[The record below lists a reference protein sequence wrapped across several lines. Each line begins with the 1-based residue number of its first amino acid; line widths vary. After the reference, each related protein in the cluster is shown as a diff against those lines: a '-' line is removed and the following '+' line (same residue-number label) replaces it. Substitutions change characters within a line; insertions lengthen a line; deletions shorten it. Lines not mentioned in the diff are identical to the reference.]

1 MFVERI
7 VKSSLGGVLPK
18 AWRVVL
24 VDSVAQRG
32 SGHTPNK
39 KHPEYW
45 NGGIKWVSLKDS
57 DKLDRRYIAD
67 TEETI
72 SEAGLANSSA
82 VLHPAGTVIL
92 SRDAGVGK
100 SAIMQDTMAVSQH
113 FIAWRCGELL
123 DNHFLFYWLQFMK
136 PEFERVAVGSTILT
150 IGLPYFRKLRML
162 LPPLPEQRAIAALL
176 GTWDRAIE
184 QTTQLIEAKQQA
196 RDRLRERLT
205 TGRLRLAGRTAEWP
219 IIQLADVCTIVAGRT
234 PRRNVLRYWANSTDT
249 RSFPWAAIGDM
260 NGKWLRITKERITPA
275 AVQEAGLRPAAAGTT
290 LMSYKLSI
298 GRTARAAVD
307 IYHNEAIAAFRPTGE
322 GVDPDYLFYAL
333 PSMVAGCDQAQAAKG
348 ATLGLSQLRSLWVS
362 LPPMGEQRSV
372 ASLLAMLDA
381 ELQLVTEYRLD
392 LQRQKRALAD
402 KLLTGRVR
410 LPEDA

>member
-184 QTTQLIEAKQQA
+184 QTIMGADAYNKMFTLHGAMMVF
-196 RDRLRERLT
+196 LF
-205 TGRLRLAGRTAEWP
+205 
-219 IIQLADVCTIVAGRT
+219 IIPGI
-234 PRRNVLRYWANSTDT
+234 
-249 RSFPWAAIGDM
+249 
-260 NGKWLRITKERITPA
+260 
-275 AVQEAGLRPAAAGTT
+275 
-290 LMSYKLSI
+290 
-298 GRTARAAVD
+298 
-307 IYHNEAIAAFRPTGE
+307 
-322 GVDPDYLFYAL
+322 
-333 PSMVAGCDQAQAAKG
+333 
-348 ATLGLSQLRSLWVS
+348 
-362 LPPMGEQRSV
+362 
-372 ASLLAMLDA
+372 
-381 ELQLVTEYRLD
+381 
-392 LQRQKRALAD
+392 
-402 KLLTGRVR
+402 
-410 LPEDA
+410 